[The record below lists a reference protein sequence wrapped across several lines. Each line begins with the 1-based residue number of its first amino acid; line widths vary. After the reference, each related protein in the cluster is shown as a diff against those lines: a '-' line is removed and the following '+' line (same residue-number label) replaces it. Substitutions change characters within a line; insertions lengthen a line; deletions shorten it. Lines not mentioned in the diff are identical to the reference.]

1 VTAHVGEPSF
11 NSPGERGIYYEQ
23 LQVLKKDGGR
33 SMKPHSESEILTVE
47 KFTVIDNG
55 FWDIEDLSKYL
66 KVKIKTLYAM
76 LPDIP
81 HYRIGKLI
89 RFKKAEIDAW
99 LESKRENV
107 QDIKIQTKN
116 KRKTSDLAN
125 NHIDKL
131 IRKTID
137 QTKQED
143 YNSYHGKSDRI
154 EGPRKEINNGSI

>member
-1 VTAHVGEPSF
+1 
-11 NSPGERGIYYEQ
+11 
-23 LQVLKKDGGR
+23 
-33 SMKPHSESEILTVE
+33 MKSHSESELLKVE
-47 KFTVIDNG
+47 QFAMIDNG
-55 FWDIEDLSKYL
+55 FWDIEDLSNYM

-76 LPDIP
+76 IPDIP

-89 RFKKAEIDAW
+89 RFKKKEIDAW

-107 QDIKIQTKN
+107 QAVKQPRE
-116 KRKTSDLAN
+116 KRKKSESTN

-143 YNSYHGKSDRI
+143 YNHDHGKSDRI
-154 EGPRKEINNGSI
+154 EGLRKEVKNVSI

>member
-1 VTAHVGEPSF
+1 MLS
-11 NSPGERGIYYEQ
+11 
-23 LQVLKKDGGR
+23 
-33 SMKPHSESEILTVE
+33 HSESELLPE
-47 KFTVIDNG
+47 NYAMANS
-55 FWDIEDLSKYL
+55 FWDIKDLSHYL

-76 LPDIP
+76 IPDIP

-89 RFKKAEIDAW
+89 RFKKSEIDAW
-99 LESKRENV
+99 SESKREN
-107 QDIKIQTKN
+107 IHNFKIQKRK
-116 KRKTSDLAN
+116 KRKTSDSAN

-143 YNSYHGKSDRI
+143 YNLDHGKSDRI